1 MRNADAQAADTMQN
15 FKARVN
21 GQPVPYGCSTCGE
34 QWSLEHPDRGAR
46 YYVNDVWRC
55 AACHEKEL
63 SEPAT
68 CLCGAAII
76 GSGPLTNSISAEEQ

>member
-1 MRNADAQAADTMQN
+1 METLQGVGACTL
-15 FKARVN
+15 N
-21 GQPVPYGCSTCGE
+21 GDGFEVPYDCSTCCE

-55 AACHEKEL
+55 AACHEKEP